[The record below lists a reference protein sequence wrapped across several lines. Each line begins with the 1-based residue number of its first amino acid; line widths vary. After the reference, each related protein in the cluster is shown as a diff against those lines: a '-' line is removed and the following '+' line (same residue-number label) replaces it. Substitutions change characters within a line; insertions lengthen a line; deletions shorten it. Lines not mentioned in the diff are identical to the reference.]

1 MPPQMPKVSFLHHQ
15 SSSSQSQT
23 TTFNTMA
30 AINMPAL
37 PVPHHQFIE
46 HLAAHPSTPIPELL
60 LPFQQYEN
68 ELRKVF
74 AQQPEHVAAK
84 QCSVVPIFGGHEQH
98 VKIRA
103 RDLALESDKVKD
115 TYIMPL
121 NSSERKSN
129 GAMAIANSLQD
140 FKTNLNL
147 FTESSLVDLNWDN
160 VVVAGSAVVTSLLS
174 VPEEHAHSK
183 RSLRRYYHEIVA
195 PASDVD
201 LFLYGLTEE
210 QAVEKIREIEKNV
223 RDALLVETTSIRT
236 KNTITIASQHPVR
249 HVQIVL
255 RIYKSITEILTGFD
269 VDCSCGAYD
278 GKQVW
283 ASPRALAAYITQT
296 NTLDLSRRSPS
307 YENRLSKYRHRNF
320 EVRFP
325 ELDRSRVDPTI
336 YERSFS
342 RTEGLARLLI
352 LEKLP
357 KTSEREAY
365 IDQRRLERGRPAADR
380 SRMQQRLT
388 HGNIK
393 DKWEDEVAEWVDADE
408 ISNYHTFT
416 VPYGPKFHAR
426 KIEKL
431 LYTKDLRKFDDT
443 LWPFYNNAN
452 AYEQY
457 SMRSGTGKI
466 VKSTST
472 ATLPSLGP

>member
-1 MPPQMPKVSFLHHQ
+1 
-15 SSSSQSQT
+15 
-23 TTFNTMA
+23 MA
-30 AINMPAL
+30 AINMPPL
-37 PVPHHQFIE
+37 PVPQQQFIE
-46 HLAAHPSTPIPELL
+46 HVAAHPSTPIPELL

-74 AQQPEHVAAK
+74 AQQPEHAVAK
-84 QCSVVPIFGGHEQH
+84 ECSVVPVFGGHEQH

-103 RDLALESDKVKD
+103 RDLVLESDKVKES
-115 TYIMPL
+115 YIMPL
-121 NSSERKSN
+121 KPAERKPD
-129 GAMAIANSLQD
+129 GVMAIAKSLQD

-210 QAVEKIREIEKNV
+210 QAVEKIKEIEKNV

-236 KNTITIASQHPVR
+236 KNTITIASQYPVR
-249 HVQIVL
+249 HIQIVL

-278 GKQVW
+278 GEQVW
-283 ASPRALAAYITQT
+283 ASPRALAAYMTQT

-320 EVRFP
+320 EVRFL

-380 SRMQQRLT
+380 SRMEQRLT
-388 HGNIK
+388 RGNIK
-393 DKWEDEVAEWVDADE
+393 DNWEDEVAEWVDADE
-408 ISNYHTFT
+408 VSNYHTFT

-431 LYTKDLRKFDDT
+431 LYTKDLRKSDST
-443 LWPFYNNAN
+443 LWLYHSNAN
-452 AYEQY
+452 ACEQY
-457 SMRSGTGKI
+457 STRSGIKKI
-466 VKSTST
+466 VKSISIV
-472 ATLPSLGP
+472 TLLSLDLWTT